1 MKEIVSDKTEYSAG
15 APAAA
20 ALVAQAMSGSDA
32 SMRYKAMQTVK
43 DWDRT
48 CLGYRA
54 VKRAFDIAFSGCV
67 LAVIAVPSLVLAA
80 AIRL

>member
-1 MKEIVSDKTEYSAG
+1 M
-15 APAAA
+15 
-20 ALVAQAMSGSDA
+20 QA
-32 SMRYKAMQTVK
+32 VK

-48 CLGYRA
+48 RLGYRA
-54 VKRAFDIAFSGCV
+54 VKRAFDIVFSGCV